1 MKLNFSLYRYNPDVD
16 TKPYMKEYTLE
27 VDEGSD
33 MMVLDALILLKEQDP
48 SIAFRRS
55 CREGVCGSDG
65 LNMNGK
71 MVWHVS
77 LHYRLYKVTRSS
89 FVLYR
94 VYL

>member
-48 SIAFRRS
+48 ASHS
-55 CREGVCGSDG
+55 VVLVVKVCVV
-65 LNMNGK
+65 L
-71 MVWHVS
+71 MV
-77 LHYRLYKVTRSS
+77 
-89 FVLYR
+89 
-94 VYL
+94 